1 MLITIIVPSFKDKKT
16 KPNTLGVFYLRSNNA
31 VFGRDF
37 ILFEGYRGLL
47 NLFNYLILCEGGA

>member
-1 MLITIIVPSFKDKKT
+1 MLITIIVPSFKDKKKT

-47 NLFNYLILCEGGA
+47 NIG